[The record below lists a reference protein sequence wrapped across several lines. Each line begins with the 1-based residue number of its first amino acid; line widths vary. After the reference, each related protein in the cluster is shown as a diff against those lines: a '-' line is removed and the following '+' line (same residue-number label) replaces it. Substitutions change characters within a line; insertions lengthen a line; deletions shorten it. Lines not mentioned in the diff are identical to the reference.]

1 MRRWLFVGVTL
12 CISVAFW
19 QSAAAQATE
28 PVITA
33 DSAVVLDGQTGA
45 ILYAKDPD
53 TPRAPASLTKIFT
66 AIVALETAPL
76 DTPLT
81 VTAADLVGE
90 SSMGLHAGDHLSLR
104 TALYGLLLASGND
117 AAMAIARNLGAEPG
131 DTPQQSVARFVRQ
144 ENALAEQLGL
154 THTHLENPHG
164 LDQEGHVSSARDLA
178 VITRYALRNPQFR
191 RIISTRTY
199 EDGQYAF
206 SQTNRLLGV
215 YPGLLG
221 GKTGITDRAGYC
233 LMEVAERD
241 GHTIIVVLLHSTAE
255 AWYDDARTLLDFGF
269 AQLAKQTALPT
280 AQPSPLVPLAP
291 STPVTSTQMSST
303 SLSVPQPATGTTVV
317 IQSAGPVARALAH
330 PWQWLMASL
339 VAMGGF
345 LCLWVGAPATLGLIG
360 LQRSRRRLTH
370 TSAPRQQSWQK
381 SESVACERRTE
392 RHPGNVHH
400 GSITRQQ
407 KAISGQHGSDYSL
420 GGAFT
425 LPPSTDGSPHVVT
438 FLPAQ
443 ARTRRAIRLA
453 CEGNY
458 QEAERE
464 FLDALRS
471 DRRYDFTQCPG
482 FWQMPPAG
490 YIAAA
495 RAYRLV
501 QRTRDARSL
510 LMVVRLSFGSTPLL
524 DAELAQMS
532 EGVFSQARSSPVNS

>member
-1 MRRWLFVGVTL
+1 LFVGVTL
-12 CISVAFW
+12 CISVALW
-19 QSAAAQATE
+19 QPVAAKATV
-28 PVITA
+28 PTITA

-90 SSMGLHAGDHLSLR
+90 SSMGLHAGDQLSLR

-131 DTPQQSVARFVRQ
+131 DTPQQSVARFVRR

-154 THTHLENPHG
+154 MHTHLENPHG
-164 LDQEGHVSSARDLA
+164 LDQEGHVSTARDLA

-241 GHTIIVVLLHSTAE
+241 GHTVIVVLLHSTVE
-255 AWYDDARTLLDFGF
+255 AWYDDARTLLDIGF

-280 AQPSPLVPLAP
+280 AQASPSVPLAP
-291 STPVTSTQMSST
+291 STPATSTQTGSP
-303 SLSVPQPATGTTVV
+303 SLSVSQPATGATVV
-317 IQSAGPVARALAH
+317 IQSSGPVARALAH
-330 PWQWLMASL
+330 PWQWLVASL

-345 LCLWVGAPATLGLIG
+345 LCLWVGAPAALGLIG
-360 LQRSRRRLTH
+360 LRRSRRRTAH
-370 TSAPRQQSWQK
+370 TPARRQQSWQK
-381 SESVACERRTE
+381 SEPVACERRAE
-392 RHPGNVHH
+392 RHTSTVRHAPG
-400 GSITRQQ
+400 IRQQ
-407 KAISGQHGSDYSL
+407 KAVSARHGSEYAL
-420 GGAFT
+420 GRAFT
-425 LPPSTDGSPHVVT
+425 LSESGDVAPHVVT

-453 CEGNY
+453 CEGHY
-458 QEAERE
+458 HQAERE

-471 DRRYDFTQCPG
+471 DQSYDFTQCPG

-524 DAELAQMS
+524 EAELAQLG
-532 EGVFSQARSSPVNS
+532 ERTFSQTRSPVNV

>member
-1 MRRWLFVGVTL
+1 VRRWLFVGVTL
-12 CISVAFW
+12 CISVALW
-19 QSAAAQATE
+19 QPVAAQATV
-28 PVITA
+28 PTITA

-90 SSMGLHAGDHLSLR
+90 SSMGLHAGDQLSLR

-131 DTPQQSVARFVRQ
+131 DTPQQSVARFVRR

-154 THTHLENPHG
+154 MHTHLENPHG
-164 LDQEGHVSSARDLA
+164 LDQEGHVSTARDLA

-241 GHTIIVVLLHSTAE
+241 GHTVIVVLLHSTVE

-280 AQPSPLVPLAP
+280 AQASPIVPLAP
-291 STPVTSTQMSST
+291 STPTTSTQTGSP
-303 SLSVPQPATGTTVV
+303 SLSVSQPATEATVV
-317 IQSAGPVARALAH
+317 IQSSGPVARALAH
-330 PWQWLMASL
+330 PWQWLVASL

-345 LCLWVGAPATLGLIG
+345 LCLWVGAPAALGLIG
-360 LQRSRRRLTH
+360 LRRSRRRTAH
-370 TSAPRQQSWQK
+370 TPARRQQSCQK
-381 SESVACERRTE
+381 SEPVACERRAE
-392 RHPGNVHH
+392 RHTSTVRHAPGIRQQTAVSARH
-400 GSITRQQ
+400 GSEY
-407 KAISGQHGSDYSL
+407 AL
-420 GGAFT
+420 GRAST
-425 LPPSTDGSPHVVT
+425 LPESGDISPHVVT

-453 CEGNY
+453 CEGHY
-458 QEAERE
+458 HQAERE

-471 DRRYDFTQCPG
+471 DQSYDFTQCPG

-524 DAELAQMS
+524 EAELAQLG
-532 EGVFSQARSSPVNS
+532 ERTFSQTRSPVNV